1 MLAQVDDLERRG
13 VLAPGQREEEVV
25 VIEGRRPEGS

>member
-1 MLAQVDDLERRG
+1 MLARTADLERRG

-25 VIEGRRPEGS
+25 VIEGRAGG